1 MSNKV
6 ITSVNSLVNNVTIPI
21 HKTNDVICIDT
32 LNNRLG
38 IKKANPSCELDV
50 SGIIKT
56 SQKFEGNELY
66 ISKIVGNDYSNLSAL
81 ILDGCANYINNL
93 HVGGN
98 LIVDGSFLVQDYN
111 TQTSGMQIN
120 YNLNNLDI
128 SYIYYNSDD
137 RLKHNEKPIT
147 NGLEILRKLNPQI
160 YQKTQNFKNSD
171 YRGELI
177 EPYYLEAGLIAQ
189 EVLEI
194 NDLSYT
200 VRIGDEN
207 TPYSLNYNNIFV
219 YALSAIKELD
229 KKLNTF
235 GTFSNIENLEKYENL
250 IKNQA
255 SIIQILNSKINNLEE
270 KIKVLEKK

>member
-6 ITSVNSLVNNVTIPI
+6 ITSVNSLLNNVSIPI
-21 HKTNDVICIDT
+21 NKTNDVICIDT

-38 IKKANPSCELDV
+38 IKKANPLCELDV
-50 SGIIKT
+50 SGNI
-56 SQKFEGNELY
+56 EGIELY
-66 ISKIVGNDYSNLSAL
+66 ISKIYGNVNSDLSTL
-81 ILDGCANYINNL
+81 ILDGSANFINNL
-93 HVGGN
+93 HIGGN
-98 LIVDGSFLVQDYN
+98 LIVDGSLLVQDYN
-111 TQTSGMQIN
+111 TETFGMQIN
-120 YNLNNLDI
+120 YNLNDLDI

-177 EPYYLEAGLIAQ
+177 EPNYLEAGLIAQ

-200 VRIGDEN
+200 VRIGDQN

-219 YALSAIKELD
+219 YGLSAIKELD

-255 SIIQILNSKINNLEE
+255 SIIQILNSKINNIEE